1 MSEGDTFLPPP
12 PFNHLYVVISN
23 PSLDGRVVMV
33 SFTTHTPNEEQ
44 LCIIESGEH
53 PFVNRKTAV
62 RYKDARS
69 ATTAQLEAVVKIGQL
84 KPHSPVSAELLARMR
99 VGAASSDFLPEGCRK
114 ILTEQGVI

>member
-1 MSEGDTFLPPP
+1 MSEGDSFLPPP
-12 PFNHLYVVISN
+12 PFNHLDVVISN

-69 ATTAQLEAVVKIGQL
+69 TTNVTNGSRRQDRTAQTTLTSFG
-84 KPHSPVSAELLARMR
+84 RT
-99 VGAASSDFLPEGCRK
+99 VGKDESWCREFRFPAGRLP
-114 ILTEQGVI
+114 